1 MPEHPP
7 GQLPEQVS
15 GAGAP
20 QGLAW
25 SWELDL
31 GALLDG
37 IAAAG
42 LGEPDDPHDLAGDGQ
57 AGEPGTGVPV
67 TAGVLAGRVAEHL
80 TPGPGLA
87 GWLCQVPAAELSDY
101 DLAASAGSWR
111 RLASWAQ
118 ARELAAVAQIASRTA
133 ARDQD
138 IGVAADGRPAR
149 VSASAAAEVAQE
161 LAMSQFSAAG
171 WADLAV
177 DLAWRLAATGT
188 ALAAG
193 QIDLYRARLIAEAT
207 AVLDDAAARVVEAR
221 VLPAAGRQT
230 TGMLRAAL
238 RRAVIIADPQG
249 AERRR
254 EQAERQAKVVVYPDQ
269 DSTATLVGQHLPAV
283 HAAAAMAL
291 ISAQARAMKAAG
303 APGPLDLLR
312 AQVFLGRLLGTLP
325 PTPPAH
331 DAPPDRPP
339 PDDDGP
345 GDPCDPRDH
354 GPGDPDDDGPGHSDG
369 GPGPGDGDPRDPG
382 VGNGPGGR
390 NGDNPGGRDGGPPR
404 GWPPRGGPGNDG
416 YGRPRSRP
424 DSRPDSG
431 RGGSADGDCPGNDDP
446 GRLDNG
452 APGDS
457 GPADRPSP
465 GSRRDDS
472 PQGDA
477 ASNGNPRDGT
487 PGRRAPGNAT
497 PDDGIAGD
505 DLPGG
510 DVLNGVPPPGD
521 ADAPGDDA
529 LGDEE
534 DYPCPDG
541 PGGHDDDDDGWR
553 YGGPA
558 PQWPDLPAAIPARSA
573 RLANGRPAPGLLDL
587 SVPWATLAGTSQAPG
602 HLGRIGP
609 VTATRTRTL
618 ASSAASDPATEW
630 RIIVTNTAGRAITVT
645 RVPGPR
651 GRDRPPSGS
660 RAGGAGPAP
669 TPAARTGLV
678 ARVTLTI
685 PEDLLPPDASPP
697 RPTPAE
703 TPAGLGPPGGI
714 LARARKAAATAAQR
728 ARAAAAAD
736 TAAGGCAHAAA
747 SPGYRPPPRLRE
759 QVIARD
765 VTCRSPA
772 CRQPAWRGDLDHT
785 RPYDN
790 GGITCHC
797 NLGGVCRTH
806 HVIKH
811 SPGWKLEQSTPGTF
825 TWTTPAGRTFTVTP
839 DTHPL

>member
-1 MPEHPP
+1 MPEHTP

-31 GALLDG
+31 GALLEG

-57 AGEPGTGVPV
+57 AGQPGTGIPV

-87 GWLCQVPAAELSDY
+87 GWLCQVPATELSDY
-101 DLAASAGSWR
+101 DLAASVGSWR

-177 DLAWRLAATGT
+177 ELGWRLAATGA

-193 QIDLYRARLIAEAT
+193 EIDLYRARLIAEAT
-207 AVLDDAAARVVEAR
+207 AVLDGDAARAVEAR

-254 EQAERQAKVVVYPDQ
+254 EQAERQARIVLYPDQ
-269 DSTATLVGQHLPAV
+269 DGTATLAGQHLPAV

-312 AQVFLGRLLGTLP
+312 AQVFLGRLLGTFP
-325 PTPPAH
+325 PIPPAH

-339 PDDDGP
+339 APGDSP
-345 GDPCDPRDH
+345 GDPYDPRDH
-354 GPGDPDDDGPGHSDG
+354 GPGDPDDGPGHSDD
-369 GPGPGDGDPRDPG
+369 DGD
-382 VGNGPGGR
+382 
-390 NGDNPGGRDGGPPR
+390 
-404 GWPPRGGPGNDG
+404 
-416 YGRPRSRP
+416 
-424 DSRPDSG
+424 
-431 RGGSADGDCPGNDDP
+431 
-446 GRLDNG
+446 
-452 APGDS
+452 
-457 GPADRPSP
+457 
-465 GSRRDDS
+465 
-472 PQGDA
+472 
-477 ASNGNPRDGT
+477 
-487 PGRRAPGNAT
+487 PGNAT
-497 PDDGIAGD
+497 PDDGLAGD

-510 DVLNGVPPPGD
+510 AVLDGVPPPGD
-521 ADAPGDDA
+521 DDA

-534 DYPCPDG
+534 DYPCRDG

-558 PQWPDLPAAIPARSA
+558 PQWPNLPAAIPAGLA
-573 RLANGRPAPGLLDL
+573 RPANGRPAPGLLDL
-587 SVPWATLAGTSQAPG
+587 SVPWATLAGLSAAPG

-609 VTATRTRTL
+609 VTATRARIL

-660 RAGGAGPAP
+660 RADAAGPALA
-669 TPAARTGLV
+669 PAAGTGLV

-685 PEDLLPPDASPP
+685 PEDLLPPDASPT

-703 TPAGLGPPGGI
+703 SPDGLGPPGGI

-728 ARAAAAAD
+728 ARAAAVAD
-736 TAAGGCAHAAA
+736 TVAGGCAHAAA
-747 SPGYRPPPRLRE
+747 APGYRPPPRLRE

-811 SPGWKLEQSTPGTF
+811 SPGWKLEQTTPGTF